1 MLPNTH
7 CSSYWFARISRYG
20 CSSFAQGGRPS
31 GRPPSLLK
39 VINGLVLRGGQC
51 DDRYGFPLEKAILK
65 GTALSDILVDAD
77 ACPVKDEIYRVAAR
91 YGLRVT
97 LVANTA
103 MYVPQRPQVELVVVN
118 DHFDAADDWIVE
130 HVRAG
135 AIVVTGDIP
144 LAARCLKKGARVL
157 GLKGVM
163 FTEES
168 IGAALATRE
177 FLSQMREHGVMGGGP
192 APFAPKDRSLFL
204 QRLDQL
210 AGACRREMDA
220 GG

>member
-1 MLPNTH
+1 M
-7 CSSYWFARISRYG
+7 
-20 CSSFAQGGRPS
+20 
-31 GRPPSLLK
+31 
-39 VINGLVLRGGQC
+39 
-51 DDRYGFPLEKAILK
+51 
-65 GTALSDILVDAD
+65 SDILVDAD
-77 ACPVKDEIYRVAAR
+77 ACPVKDEIYRVAQR
-91 YGLRVT
+91 YALSVT
-97 LVANTA
+97 IVANMS
-103 MYVPQRPQVELVVVN
+103 MYVPQRPWIELVVVN

-130 HVRAG
+130 HVAPG
-135 AIVVTGDIP
+135 AIVITGDIP
-144 LAARCLKKGARVL
+144 LAARCLKKGSRVL

-210 AGACRREMDA
+210 AGARRRELDTTKS
-220 GG
+220 